1 MWHMHLH
8 VIRACDVPALVK
20 SVLSYIYVVCVP
32 WLISVDLVCISRVIL
47 CCYVLEVSHSLVC
60 CDLWTTTSSW
70 SSPGLHH
77 RPHFLE
83 VDFFACSCVC
93 SCAYLWHA
101 LLFYVFMFGVSFV
114 TLLLCYVRCICSFA
128 CFVVLQFRWFSACDA
143 ALCVIA
149 IYGKLPNCETS
160 LFGSCMLCCVY
171 TCDAYALPNSPHAL
185 FA

>member
-1 MWHMHLH
+1 MWCSSTCEISTL
-8 VIRACDVPALVK
+8 I
-20 SVLSYIYVVCVP
+20 YIYVVCVL

-47 CCYVLEVSHSLVC
+47 CSYVLEVSHSLVC

-77 RPHFLE
+77 RPHLLE
-83 VDFFACSCVC
+83 VDFFACSCV
-93 SCAYLWHA
+93 
-101 LLFYVFMFGVSFV
+101 LFVCIFVARIVVLCFMFGVSFV

-149 IYGKLPNCETS
+149 IYGKLPNLEVVS
-160 LFGSCMLCCVY
+160 FGNCRVR
-171 TCDAYALPNSPHAL
+171 
-185 FA
+185 